1 MPRLYVYVC
10 VCRANKAPYIIPSRC
25 QAKAI
30 EFPMEPKASFDFK
43 DALNMAFQATAF
55 EHSHMLTSSCKYS
68 SHFNRPPLL
77 LPLPYLLKC
86 QLLVSKCRYSIQV
99 KDTFGPSTHDP
110 NTNSNNNS
118 IESGKKSFCAINFKV
133 NTFPQSRA
141 KDITSILFDLRR
153 AAKRNNDNAGE
164 RPSAKNKERKESKEK
179 RPKRGRRN

>member
-1 MPRLYVYVC
+1 
-10 VCRANKAPYIIPSRC
+10 
-25 QAKAI
+25 
-30 EFPMEPKASFDFK
+30 
-43 DALNMAFQATAF
+43 MAFQATAC
-55 EHSHMLTSSCKYS
+55 EHSHTLTSSCKYS
-68 SHFNRPPLL
+68 SHFNRPPSLL

-86 QLLVSKCRYSIQV
+86 QLLVSKCRYCIQV

-110 NTNSNNNS
+110 NNSNS

-179 RPKRGRRN
+179 KPKRGRRD